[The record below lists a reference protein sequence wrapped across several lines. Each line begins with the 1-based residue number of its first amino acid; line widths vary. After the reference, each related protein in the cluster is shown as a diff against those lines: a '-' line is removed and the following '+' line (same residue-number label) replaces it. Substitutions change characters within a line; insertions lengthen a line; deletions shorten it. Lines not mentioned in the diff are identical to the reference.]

1 MGATARYAAAR
12 LGMAGLVV
20 ALALVVNFVI
30 PRLMPGDAVESQ
42 LAQLSA
48 GGGQVGDVQAIAA
61 AMRAR
66 YGLDQPAGQQLLN
79 WLGGLA
85 RFDLGVSVVQFP
97 QRVTD
102 IIAGALPW
110 TLALLGASTLIAFTL
125 GTLLGGL
132 LAWPATPRWLNALAL
147 PLVALSAVPYFILG
161 VVLLAI
167 LALGAGLFPV
177 AGGTAFGE
185 APRFDAAGIT
195 LLLWHA
201 ALPALSI
208 VLASIGLWAVQMRGM
223 VVSVLGEDHITLA
236 EAKGMPPRRIF
247 LAYGLRVALLPQVTA
262 LALKLGQ
269 IVSGAILVE
278 VIFAYPGLGY
288 RLYQAIQQKDLFVVQ
303 GIVLLLSVAIAA
315 AMLVL
320 ELIYPL
326 IDPRVATGR
335 AR

>member
-1 MGATARYAAAR
+1 VNTARYLAAR
-12 LGMAGLVV
+12 FGMAGLVV

-30 PRLMPGDAVESQ
+30 PRLMPGDAIEAQ

-66 YGLDQPAGQQLLN
+66 FGLDQPASQQFVA

-85 RFDLGVSVVQFP
+85 RFDLGVSVVNFP

-110 TLALLGASTLIAFTL
+110 TLGLLGVSTLIAFTL
-125 GTLLGGL
+125 GTVLGGL
-132 LAWPATPRWLNALAL
+132 LAWPATPRWLNAAAV
-147 PLVALSAVPYFILG
+147 PLVTLSAVPYFILG
-161 VVLLAI
+161 VVLLAT

-177 AGGTAFGE
+177 AGGYRFGE
-185 APRFDAAGIT
+185 APRFDVF
-195 LLLWHA
+195 LLWHA
-201 ALPALSI
+201 TLPALSI
-208 VLASIGLWAVQMRGM
+208 VLASVGLWAVQMRGM
-223 VVSVLGEDHITLA
+223 VVGVLGEDHITLA
-236 EAKGMPPRRIF
+236 EAKGLPPRRIF

-303 GIVLLLSVAIAA
+303 GIVLLLSVAIAV